1 MKTHDLPSDA
11 GRSWWLHEALADD
24 PGDPAP
30 PLTGDTTA
38 DVVILGGGYTGM
50 WTAFFL
56 KEAEPDLDIVL
67 LEQDICGGGP
77 SGRNGG
83 FVNSWWGALAELCR
97 RFGEGPTLALCRA
110 GEESVKAIGEFCTA
124 NAIDA
129 WFRPDG
135 DLGAASSEAQI
146 GYWADNVMAADRL
159 GLPDLFR
166 VVDRQ
171 TVRELIDTPRLHG
184 GIFTP
189 MGATVQPARLAR
201 GIRRVLLERGV
212 RIHEQTPVTR
222 FGAGSPV
229 IAETSGGAV
238 RAGSAVVALN
248 AWAAHWKR
256 FRRLLTVR
264 GSYIAL
270 TAQVPDKLEELGWT
284 NGMGLWDHRAALH
297 YVRTTPDGR
306 IAFGVGGMQPGL
318 ARTIGPRF
326 AWDERAVGVAAEDL
340 YRMFPSFQDVA
351 IEAAWGGPIDVAG
364 HHIPFFSSLDGG
376 TVHYGHGYTGNGV
389 GPSHLGGQI
398 LAALALGRS
407 SELFSL
413 PIVTERPMK
422 FPPEPVRSPGTYL
435 ANKAIWRKDQLEDR
449 DEEPSPIVDFVAHL
463 PRRMGY
469 NLGP

>member
-1 MKTHDLPSDA
+1 
-11 GRSWWLHEALADD
+11 
-24 PGDPAP
+24 
-30 PLTGDTTA
+30 
-38 DVVILGGGYTGM
+38 
-50 WTAFFL
+50 
-56 KEAEPDLDIVL
+56 
-67 LEQDICGGGP
+67 
-77 SGRNGG
+77 
-83 FVNSWWGALAELCR
+83 
-97 RFGEGPTLALCRA
+97 
-110 GEESVKAIGEFCTA
+110 
-124 NAIDA
+124 
-129 WFRPDG
+129 
-135 DLGAASSEAQI
+135 
-146 GYWADNVMAADRL
+146 MAADRL

-166 VVDRQ
+166 VVDRV

-184 GIFTP
+184 GIYTP

-212 RIHEQTPVTR
+212 RIYEQTPVTR

-229 IAETSGGAV
+229 IAETPDGAV

-270 TAQVPDKLEELGWT
+270 TAPAPEKLEELGWT

-326 AWDERAVGVAAEDL
+326 AWDERAVGVAADDM
-340 YRMFPSFQDVA
+340 YRMFPSFKDVP

-364 HHIPFFSSLDGG
+364 HHIPFFGSVDGG

-389 GPSHLGGQI
+389 GPSHLGGRI
-398 LAALALGRS
+398 LAALTLGRI
-407 SELFSL
+407 E
-413 PIVTERPMK
+413 
-422 FPPEPVRSPGTYL
+422 
-435 ANKAIWRKDQLEDR
+435 
-449 DEEPSPIVDFVAHL
+449 
-463 PRRMGY
+463 
-469 NLGP
+469 